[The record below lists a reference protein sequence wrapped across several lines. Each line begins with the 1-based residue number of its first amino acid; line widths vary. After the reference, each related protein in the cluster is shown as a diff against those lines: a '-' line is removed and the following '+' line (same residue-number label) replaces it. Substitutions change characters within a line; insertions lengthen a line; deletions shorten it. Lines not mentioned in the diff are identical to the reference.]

1 MANWNKLTEKQF
13 NAIKT
18 LLKGG
23 ATQKEAAEYMQVSP
37 NTAFWIGKAETFE
50 EYLHIKA
57 EKQLSKKKQVAAMKA
72 KQEAAQKVAAE
83 VGAMPAAKLAQ
94 QTPAAPQVMNPTVI
108 RLEATHY
115 MMQEMQKTNE
125 LLKQISAKLAFIVD
139 ELCGT
144 TSTKEG

>member
-37 NTAFWIGKAETFE
+37 NTAYWIDKAEGFE
-50 EYLHIKA
+50 EYLQIQAERALKQKRVAAIKA
-57 EKQLSKKKQVAAMKA
+57 KGEPQEKPQEIKA
-72 KQEAAQKVAAE
+72 
-83 VGAMPAAKLAQ
+83 
-94 QTPAAPQVMNPTVI
+94 QTPAPQVMNPTVI

-115 MMQEMQKTNE
+115 MMNEMQKTNE
-125 LLKQISAKLAFIVD
+125 LLTLISRKLAFIVD

-144 TSTKEG
+144 KTKEG